1 MVSTKSVVTCKCK
14 YKIEALVLVEKFMS
28 TPVFVLGPDSE
39 CETRPPLA
47 SPGVTRPF
55 YAKRPGTEAADLA
68 ALAPV
73 PTQAASSTVRTRLRH
88 WDAKVNSGRRG
99 RHCGSG

>member
-1 MVSTKSVVTCKCK
+1 
-14 YKIEALVLVEKFMS
+14 MS
-28 TPVFVLGPDSE
+28 APVFVLGPE
-39 CETRPPLA
+39 CETAPTCKPRGDA
-47 SPGVTRPF
+47 PF
-55 YAKRPGTEAADLA
+55 FAKRRPGTEAADLA

-88 WDAKVNSGRRG
+88 WDAKVNSGPGRRG